1 MSFKKPFCETRLPD
15 GATAGQSWKMSD
27 FGTFGGLVGGGKVP
41 WVNFLVCRI
50 RLIETNLAY
59 IVSMRRDFSG
69 ALQSAPKLAKNRPK
83 TSLTYWSLGE
93 MGTCEDFKETRS
105 PQVCPAS
112 TENHREL
119 KVTPSG
125 AQWRV

>member
-15 GATAGQSWKMSD
+15 GATAVQSRKVSD

-59 IVSMRRDFSG
+59 IVSMRRDSSG
-69 ALQSAPKLAKNRPK
+69 ALQSAPKLAENRPK

-93 MGTCEDFKETRS
+93 MGTCEHFKETCLCRL
-105 PQVCPAS
+105 CPAS
-112 TENHREL
+112 TECPR
-119 KVTPSG
+119 KIKKTPSN
-125 AQWRV
+125 AQC